1 MTKMAMMLVE
11 VKGSNQIVLVQF
23 VVILIFIP
31 IQLRRYL
38 KK

>member
-1 MTKMAMMLVE
+1 MTKMAMMLIE

>member
-1 MTKMAMMLVE
+1 MIKMAMMPVE

-23 VVILIFIP
+23 VVILVFIT

>member
-1 MTKMAMMLVE
+1 MNKMAMMLVE

-23 VVILIFIP
+23 VVILVFIT

>member
-1 MTKMAMMLVE
+1 MTKMAMMLIE

-23 VVILIFIP
+23 VVILVFIT